1 MGASLIVGPSE
12 SFVDNE
18 HSMTHKMH
26 MHDFASVGGG
36 VSALRSAVSTDESMR
51 LHRFNGKSRMPIS
64 ARAFFP
70 GEWRHRV
77 RLRAR
82 RRPYVTV
89 VLSARIEM
97 KPDDA
102 VVLVTGANRGLG
114 RAFVEGLKAA
124 GAKRIY
130 AAARDPARVATPGVQ
145 PVRLDVTRADD
156 VAAAARDLRD
166 VNLLVNNAGIYRTG
180 SLVADADG
188 GGLQAQL
195 DTNFFGLLAM
205 ARAFAPV
212 LRDNG
217 GGAIVNVLSVLS
229 WLGVPNAGAYGI
241 SKAAAWAATNAIR
254 NELREQR
261 TRVLALHSA
270 YIDTDMVASARGVP
284 KNRPEDVVRQTL
296 DALAAGRDEVL
307 VDDLT
312 RAVKA
317 GLSADPAV
325 YTQPPMGA

>member
-1 MGASLIVGPSE
+1 
-12 SFVDNE
+12 
-18 HSMTHKMH
+18 
-26 MHDFASVGGG
+26 
-36 VSALRSAVSTDESMR
+36 
-51 LHRFNGKSRMPIS
+51 
-64 ARAFFP
+64 
-70 GEWRHRV
+70 
-77 RLRAR
+77 
-82 RRPYVTV
+82 
-89 VLSARIEM
+89 M

-217 GGAIVNVLSVLS
+217 GGAIVNVLSLLS